1 MISIIALIIVL
12 GILIFI
18 HEFGHFL
25 MARLFGVG
33 VERFSLGFGPRLTGF
48 KAGITDYRL
57 SAIPL
62 GGYVKMIGEEPGE
75 ELSEADKPLAFTE
88 KSVLRRFVIVAAGPV
103 FNLILAVFIF
113 YCLFQVYGESV
124 PRPVIGEMMESSAAA
139 EAGLKQGDRIL
150 AINDSPV
157 ETWTAMAE
165 RIKQSEGATLHLIV
179 KRDGRPVAVD
189 VTPRATET
197 KNLFGEPVRRYMLGI
212 SPSGK
217 PGDILHKDLS
227 PPAAFGKSV
236 YQTYEI
242 IRLTFVGVGKM
253 ISGSV
258 SVRENVGGPIW
269 IAQMAGEQARHGA
282 TSLLA
287 FIAFISISLAIIN
300 ILPIP
305 VLDGGHLLFFV
316 IEAIQ
321 GKPVSLKTREVAQ
334 QMGLFVLVFLM
345 VLVIYNDILRFFE

>member
-1 MISIIALIIVL
+1 MTSIVALVIVL
-12 GILIFI
+12 GILIFF

-33 VERFSLGFGPRLTGF
+33 VERFSLGFGPRVAGF
-48 KAGITDYRL
+48 KRGITDYRL

-62 GGYVKMIGEEPGE
+62 GGYVKMVGEEPGE
-75 ELSEADKPLAFTE
+75 ELSEADKLLAFTE
-88 KSVLRRFVIVAAGPV
+88 KPVLPRFIVVAAGPV
-103 FNLILAVFIF
+103 FNLLLAIFIF
-113 YCLFQVYGESV
+113 YGLFQFYGESV
-124 PRPVIGEMMESSAAA
+124 PRPVVGEMMENSAAA
-139 EAGLKQGDRIL
+139 EAGLKEGDRIL
-150 AINDSPV
+150 AINGSAV

-165 RIKQSEGATLHLIV
+165 RIKQSQGATLHLIV
-179 KRDGRPVAVD
+179 RRDGRQVAVD
-189 VTPRATET
+189 VTPRVMET
-197 KNLFGEPVRRYMLGI
+197 KNLFGEPVQRYMLGI

-217 PGDILHKDLS
+217 PGDILHQDLS
-227 PPAAFGKSV
+227 PPAALGKSV
-236 YQTYEI
+236 FQTYEI
-242 IRLTFVGVGKM
+242 IRLTFIGVGKM
-253 ISGSV
+253 ISGTV

-282 TSLLA
+282 ASLLA

-305 VLDGGHLLFFV
+305 VLDGGHLLFFA
-316 IEAIQ
+316 IEGIR

-334 QMGLFVLVFLM
+334 QFGLFVLVFLM